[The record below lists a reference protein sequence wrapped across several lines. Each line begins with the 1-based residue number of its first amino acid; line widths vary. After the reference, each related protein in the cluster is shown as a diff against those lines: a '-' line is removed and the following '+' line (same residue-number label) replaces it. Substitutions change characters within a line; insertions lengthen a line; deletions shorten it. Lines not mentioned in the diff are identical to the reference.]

1 MTTAGGAGEHPVVRP
16 ERFVGKVDE
25 VEPVE
30 QADHHRQADPSSVA
44 ERRAVA

>member
-1 MTTAGGAGEHPVVRP
+1 MTTAGGAGEDLVVRP

-25 VEPVE
+25 VEPVV
-30 QADHHRQADPSSVA
+30 QADRHRQAGPSSVA